1 MLFNGLNVTAE
12 GYYQRRKDIW
22 VSSEGKYTDV
32 LGVDAPFENAG
43 IVDSYGV
50 ELGLN
55 YTKRLGDVVFNL
67 GGNFAWN
74 KNEIKEQL
82 EEPRLYKNLVQTG
95 NRLGQVYGM
104 VAEGFFLSLI
114 HI

>member
-1 MLFNGLNVTAE
+1 MCIRDSLCSYLLHSILYYLSCDYRHHPNDRQVIHADVSRNDRHVCNGQDQSN
-12 GYYQRRKDIW
+12 GYLLSLIHIL
-22 VSSEGKYTDV
+22 

-67 GGNFAWN
+67 GGSF
-74 KNEIKEQL
+74 
-82 EEPRLYKNLVQTG
+82 
-95 NRLGQVYGM
+95 
-104 VAEGFFLSLI
+104 AEGCLLYLLYL
-114 HI
+114 

>member
-1 MLFNGLNVTAE
+1 M
-12 GYYQRRKDIW
+12 

-43 IVDSYGV
+43 IVDSYGM

-67 GGNFAWN
+67 AV
-74 KNEIKEQL
+74 IL
-82 EEPRLYKNLVQTG
+82 
-95 NRLGQVYGM
+95 LGIRMKLRNNWKTAFV
-104 VAEGFFLSLI
+104 
-114 HI
+114 

>member
-1 MLFNGLNVTAE
+1 M
-12 GYYQRRKDIW
+12 
-22 VSSEGKYTDV
+22 

-104 VAEGFFLSLI
+104 VAEGFFKDKEDIANSLPQNLVR
-114 HI
+114 